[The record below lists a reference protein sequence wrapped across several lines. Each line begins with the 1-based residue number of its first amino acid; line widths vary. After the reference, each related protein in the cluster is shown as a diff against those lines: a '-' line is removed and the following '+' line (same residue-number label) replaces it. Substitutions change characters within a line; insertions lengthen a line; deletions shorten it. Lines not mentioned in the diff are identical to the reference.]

1 MPLVQLVFMSSFI
14 DEHGRDLVDL
24 VGRSSLGKEG
34 GDVKGMTLFS
44 NGNILQLLQGEAFA
58 VAKLFH
64 ALPLQTNQF
73 QVIKLTEEV
82 IEAISLKQTCI
93 GFDKQAFRLHAE
105 LPNSIPI
112 FKFSS
117 AEIDQ
122 RIPSSAGRALSIDF
136 AELHC

>member
-1 MPLVQLVFMSSFI
+1 MCGFEEQKNIGSIAYIRLNLVVGFSHNKAHMPLVQLVFMSSFI

-73 QVIKLTEEV
+73 QVISMAEGV
-82 IEAISLKQTCI
+82 IDAISLNRTCI
-93 GFDKQAFRLHAE
+93 GFD
-105 LPNSIPI
+105 
-112 FKFSS
+112 
-117 AEIDQ
+117 
-122 RIPSSAGRALSIDF
+122 
-136 AELHC
+136 